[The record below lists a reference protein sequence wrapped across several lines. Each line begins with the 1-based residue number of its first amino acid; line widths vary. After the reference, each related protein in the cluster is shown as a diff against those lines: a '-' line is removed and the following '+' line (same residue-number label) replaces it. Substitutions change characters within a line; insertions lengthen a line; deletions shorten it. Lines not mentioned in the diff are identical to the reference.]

1 MFNKAQQF
9 LKDLRPVKEL
19 EKVWGD
25 VQVCSELKFS
35 DHNEYFFD
43 AVYARMTFINYLL
56 RLLQQFLLLISILIV
71 YN

>member
-35 DHNEYFFD
+35 NHNEYYGSVSMQF
-43 AVYARMTFINYLL
+43 MPEWLL
-56 RLLQQFLLLISILIV
+56 
-71 YN
+71 